1 MIFNIFSEPPC
12 ITEEML
18 VSMLIRLGHYFYNAA
33 MEQKKQ
39 KNILETIVFSFLFLF
54 VSVDY

>member
-1 MIFNIFSEPPC
+1 MIFNIFFSEPPC

-18 VSMLIRLGHYFYNAA
+18 VSMLINLGHYFHHAA

-39 KNILETIVFSFLFLF
+39 KNPHFGNLGFLISFL
-54 VSVDY
+54 

>member
-1 MIFNIFSEPPC
+1 MIFNIFFSEPPC

-18 VSMLIRLGHYFYNAA
+18 VSMLIRLGHYFHHAA

-39 KNILETIVFSFLFLF
+39 KKILETIVFSFLFL
-54 VSVDY
+54 